1 MKSMTI
7 KLFITGGTIDCIT
20 YDSTK
25 GEYKFK
31 KTYLPQML
39 KQSRVTLPILIEKL
53 MHKDS
58 RFITK
63 SDRDFILK
71 KCKECKEDKI
81 VITHGTMTMPETANF
96 LYDKIK
102 NKTIVLTGSMVP
114 FIEKNSDALFNLGCA
129 IIAVQTLPKGV
140 YITMNGKIFSGNN
153 VKKNLKLGEFEKL
166 N

>member
-1 MKSMTI
+1 MAI

-25 GEYKFK
+25 DEYKFK

-39 KQSRVTLPILIEKL
+39 KQSRVTLPISIEKL

-58 RFITK
+58 RFITNN
-63 SDRDFILK
+63 DRDFILK

-81 VITHGTMTMPETANF
+81 VITHGTIAMPETANF

-102 NKTIVLTGSMVP
+102 NKTIVLTGSTVP
-114 FIEKNSDALFNLGCA
+114 FIEKDSDALFNLGCA
-129 IIAVQTLPKGV
+129 IIAVQTLPRGV
-140 YITMNGKIFSGNN
+140 YITMNGKIFHGNN

-166 N
+166 K